1 MGKVISEENRR
12 GLQGVDVYI
21 EKFNIGVTSSE
32 AETLLKDVPQKVSL
46 RFSMIGYKNI
56 DKSIELKSGMND
68 IGTIFLTQDT
78 IKIQT
83 VLVDAHNELKPKML
97 PSHIYMA
104 ERVSGESAIILSFNF
119 EG

>member
-32 AETLLKDVPQKVSL
+32 AGDFLLKDVPQRKVSL

-56 DKSIELKSGMND
+56 ALHMSQNRK
-68 IGTIFLTQDT
+68 
-78 IKIQT
+78 
-83 VLVDAHNELKPKML
+83 V
-97 PSHIYMA
+97 
-104 ERVSGESAIILSFNF
+104 
-119 EG
+119 

>member
-1 MGKVISEENRR
+1 
-12 GLQGVDVYI
+12 
-21 EKFNIGVTSSE
+21 
-32 AETLLKDVPQKVSL
+32 
-46 RFSMIGYKNI
+46 MIGYKNI

-104 ERVSGESAIILSFNF
+104 GKEVSGESAIILSFNF